1 MRSATGQQR
10 TNSQPTAQSSSV
22 GGGPVTPGGRG
33 QYNANATTP
42 GTASQLQPRQPG
54 ASNSGGTAG
63 GRPTTPRRLSP
74 INTGGVKDTS
84 AYKGTLSPKAG
95 GGGSTSFASN
105 SKASLSPTR
114 ASGARGP
121 RSGARIVSSSTSS
134 TSSTSSSTSSTNRGG
149 ASTTT
154 SGAGAGAGGALNRV
168 ARPAPIS
175 TQNKWTRNSPPS
187 NTQDEDESTGT
198 IGIEEMRAQ
207 RRVFRLAAQM
217 PEQALGGGG
226 GTTNSSAGSAP
237 PPLNLSKKKKKT
249 AAASSSGGG
258 SSNSNSKQKVRSTT
272 RGNSRS
278 TASTGQSLSSSTSSQ
293 LGANGLKPLI
303 VVLDLDETLVHSTF
317 HGSGARMYR
326 QIEKRKSKIRRSC
339 ESFSLVLDD
348 GDRVTVNKRPQVDDF
363 MRALQSPEF
372 EPHVFT
378 AALASYASPV
388 MDRLESDMGRKLF
401 ARRMYR
407 DSCTPTGMGTFAK
420 DLSTLYGDLSRV
432 VLVDN
437 NPISLMKQPSN
448 GILVPSFF
456 DDPNDDV
463 LPTVLDF
470 LRSLADAPDVR
481 PVLRALKSDS

>member
-1 MRSATGQQR
+1 
-10 TNSQPTAQSSSV
+10 
-22 GGGPVTPGGRG
+22 
-33 QYNANATTP
+33 
-42 GTASQLQPRQPG
+42 
-54 ASNSGGTAG
+54 
-63 GRPTTPRRLSP
+63 
-74 INTGGVKDTS
+74 
-84 AYKGTLSPKAG
+84 
-95 GGGSTSFASN
+95 
-105 SKASLSPTR
+105 
-114 ASGARGP
+114 
-121 RSGARIVSSSTSS
+121 
-134 TSSTSSSTSSTNRGG
+134 
-149 ASTTT
+149 
-154 SGAGAGAGGALNRV
+154 
-168 ARPAPIS
+168 
-175 TQNKWTRNSPPS
+175 
-187 NTQDEDESTGT
+187 
-198 IGIEEMRAQ
+198 
-207 RRVFRLAAQM
+207 
-217 PEQALGGGG
+217 
-226 GTTNSSAGSAP
+226 
-237 PPLNLSKKKKKT
+237 
-249 AAASSSGGG
+249 
-258 SSNSNSKQKVRSTT
+258 
-272 RGNSRS
+272 
-278 TASTGQSLSSSTSSQ
+278 
-293 LGANGLKPLI
+293 
-303 VVLDLDETLVHSTF
+303 
-317 HGSGARMYR
+317 MYR

>member
-1 MRSATGQQR
+1 MLKAQQR
-10 TNSQPTAQSSSV
+10 SNASSS
-22 GGGPVTPGGRG
+22 GPVTPGQRG
-33 QYNANATTP
+33 QYSANATTP
-42 GTASQLQPRQPG
+42 GTGQLLPRQPVTGQNAG
-54 ASNSGGTAG
+54 A
-63 GRPTTPRRLSP
+63 RPTTPRRLSP
-74 INTGGVKDTS
+74 INTSANNKGVDPNTF
-84 AYKGTLSPKAG
+84 KGTLSPKATG
-95 GGGSTSFASN
+95 GKSTTFSSN
-105 SKASLSPTR
+105 KGSLSPK
-114 ASGARGP
+114 GRGP
-121 RSGARIVSSSTSS
+121 SPRSRIKKGTATSSSSSSTSS
-134 TSSTSSSTSSTNRGG
+134 TSSSGTS
-149 ASTTT
+149 
-154 SGAGAGAGGALNRV
+154 LNR
-168 ARPAPIS
+168 AQRPAPIS
-175 TQNKWTRNSPPS
+175 TKSKWTRNSPAVTSTTVSS
-187 NTQDEDESTGT
+187 NGAGQQSDDTTT

-207 RRVFRLAAQM
+207 RRVLRLAAQL
-217 PEQALGGGG
+217 PEQLLG
-226 GTTNSSAGSAP
+226 SSAANNAP
-237 PPLNLSKKKKKT
+237 APLNLSKNNGSGSSAKKNSSS
-249 AAASSSGGG
+249 SSSGQTKKHKVQ
-258 SSNSNSKQKVRSTT
+258 SSRAQRQSGQGASTT
-272 RGNSRS
+272 
-278 TASTGQSLSSSTSSQ
+278 TS
-293 LGANGLKPLI
+293 NGLKPLI

-326 QIEKRKSKIRRSC
+326 QIEKRKSKIRRQC
-339 ESFSLVLDD
+339 ESFSLTLDD
-348 GDRVTVNKRPQVDDF
+348 GDRVTVNKRPQVDEF

-388 MDRLESDMGRKLF
+388 MDRLEADQGRKLF
-401 ARRMYR
+401 KRRMYR

>member
-272 RGNSRS
+272 RGNSYPKRRK
-278 TASTGQSLSSSTSSQ
+278 
-293 LGANGLKPLI
+293 KP
-303 VVLDLDETLVHSTF
+303 
-317 HGSGARMYR
+317 
-326 QIEKRKSKIRRSC
+326 KKIRKKPINYVKM
-339 ESFSLVLDD
+339 LNV
-348 GDRVTVNKRPQVDDF
+348 
-363 MRALQSPEF
+363 
-372 EPHVFT
+372 
-378 AALASYASPV
+378 
-388 MDRLESDMGRKLF
+388 
-401 ARRMYR
+401 
-407 DSCTPTGMGTFAK
+407 K
-420 DLSTLYGDLSRV
+420 DIHL
-432 VLVDN
+432 
-437 NPISLMKQPSN
+437 I
-448 GILVPSFF
+448 GILKKIPKRLIRKVNGRNAVYVTDILMMMDLVIYYLYKKNQTIKKQNVIYVERQKILF
-456 DDPNDDV
+456 
-463 LPTVLDF
+463 
-470 LRSLADAPDVR
+470 R
-481 PVLRALKSDS
+481 